1 MDAGR
6 GVYPIEKYAR
16 EPPGCTISH
25 NKNAPSAR
33 GSRRERDLTPTLTRL
48 IFVPNTST
56 SVSGG
61 SPRFFSAGWKKLLH
75 FLGDRRELAPF
86 TTKGSAPRQ
95 RKEKPPETSGVDGV
109 EASFRVRGGR
119 LKDKKGT
126 HVEVPAKSFYFF
138 FAAFGAH
145 RKPAR
150 HGPLPHSV
158 FFISRAPEG
167 ATEREGAE
175 RT

>member
-1 MDAGR
+1 MRVG
-6 GVYPIEKYAR
+6 
-16 EPPGCTISH
+16 
-25 NKNAPSAR
+25 
-33 GSRRERDLTPTLTRL
+33 
-48 IFVPNTST
+48 
-56 SVSGG
+56 
-61 SPRFFSAGWKKLLH
+61 KKLLH
-75 FLGDRRELAPF
+75 FLGDRRELSPF

-126 HVEVPAKSFYFF
+126 HVEVRAKSFYFF

-150 HGPLPHSV
+150 HGRLTRFS
-158 FFISRAPEG
+158 SSAG
-167 ATEREGAE
+167 ALEREREGAE
-175 RT
+175 RR